1 MLNAVRLRGL
11 SSKTV
16 LTTIITALLVVVS
29 GLVLSAQDRYTLK
42 SGKLAFAD
50 FRGYENWKDVAVSQ
64 TEL

>member
-29 GLVLSAQDRYTLK
+29 GLALSAQERYTLK
-42 SGKLAFAD
+42 V
-50 FRGYENWKDVAVSQ
+50 RVC
-64 TEL
+64 